1 MEFMLRKYSSIAGL
15 VLLTLSIFAEPIYA
29 KDVHVSAYTRRD
41 GTHVQSHYR
50 SSPDGNFDN
59 NWTTLGNV
67 NPYTDEPGTLTSQR
81 TNSAKATNATN
92 ATNATTGTYEDDGE
106 SDPDFDL

>member
-29 KDVHVSAYTRRD
+29 KDVHVSAYTRSD

-50 SSPDGNFDN
+50 SAPDGNFDN
-59 NWTTLGNV
+59 NWSTLGNV
-67 NPYTDEPGTLTSQR
+67 NPYTGEPGTLTSPG
-81 TNSAKATNATN
+81 TNAAKATA
-92 ATNATTGTYEDDGE
+92 ATTGTYEDDGE
-106 SDPDFDL
+106 SDPDYDL